1 MEGSDRW
8 MHAFV
13 VIINKCPKE
22 ILAEGG
28 IVRLS
33 QK

>member
-1 MEGSDRW
+1 MEVSDRW

-22 ILAEGG
+22 ILVEGG
-28 IVRLS
+28 ILHLF